1 MEKMRS
7 LLYTTICLFLLTFIV
22 SIVLSTLYFFNL
34 FVGSLFIISKVVGL
48 LIWMITGYLLGKNI
62 KERTFFYALG
72 YVLLMFMICF
82 IFLDKNLMN
91 LLILIGKCFMFI
103 IMALLGRKEKN
114 RN

>member
-72 YVLLMFMICF
+72 FVLLMFMICF

-91 LLILIGKCFMFI
+91 LLILVGKCFMFI
-103 IMALLGRKEKN
+103 IMALLGRK
-114 RN
+114 

>member
-1 MEKMRS
+1 MEKLRY

-34 FVGSLFIISKVVGL
+34 FVGSLFIISKIFGF

-62 KERTFFYALG
+62 KERTFFYAFG
-72 YVLLMFMICF
+72 YVLLLFIISF

-91 LLILIGKCFMFI
+91 ILLLIAKCFMFI
-103 IMALLGRKEKN
+103 IMALIGRK
-114 RN
+114 

>member
-1 MEKMRS
+1 MEKMRY

-34 FVGSLFIISKVVGL
+34 FVGSLFVISKILGF

-62 KERTFFYALG
+62 KERTFFYAFG
-72 YVLLMFMICF
+72 YVFLLFIISF

-91 LLILIGKCFMFI
+91 IFILIGKCFMFI
-103 IMALLGRKEKN
+103 VMALIGRK
-114 RN
+114 

>member
-72 YVLLMFMICF
+72 FVLLMFM
-82 IFLDKNLMN
+82 M
-91 LLILIGKCFMFI
+91 
-103 IMALLGRKEKN
+103 
-114 RN
+114 

>member
-82 IFLDKNLMN
+82 IFLDKNMIN
-91 LLILIGKCFMFI
+91 ILILIGKCFMFI

>member
-82 IFLDKNLMN
+82 IFLDKNMIN
-91 LLILIGKCFMFI
+91 ILLLIGKCFMFI